1 MNFITVDEYKA
12 ALNITSPKQDPEF
25 TILINSINQFITDYL
40 GYSEGGIF
48 SETLYV
54 ESSTETLDRIW
65 KNIISVKTSD
75 NLELPF
81 KLIKGYIL
89 QIEKDYIGNVIL
101 EGELVANT
109 TNDALK
115 HAAFLLV
122 QYYIKD
128 QYMQSIS
135 SSNGGGSISLPS
147 FTSVPV
153 HIKSILDIYRIS

>member
-12 ALNITSPKQDPEF
+12 ALNITSPKQDSEF
-25 TILINSINQFITDYL
+25 TLLINSVNQFITDYL
-40 GYSEGGIF
+40 GYSEGGAF
-48 SETLYV
+48 SEVIYV
-54 ESSTETLDRIW
+54 ESGTETLDKIW
-65 KNIISVKTSD
+65 KNLTSVKTTE

-89 QIEKDYIGNVIL
+89 LIEENYVGNVTL
-101 EGELVANT
+101 EGELSANT

-122 QYYIKD
+122 QYYVKD

-147 FTSVPV
+147 FTSVPA
-153 HIKSILDIYRIS
+153 HIKSILDLYRIS

>member
-25 TILINSINQFITDYL
+25 ALLINSVNQFITDYL
-40 GYSEGGIF
+40 GYSEGGVF

-54 ESSTETLDRIW
+54 ESGTETLDKIW
-65 KNIISVKTSD
+65 KTLTSVKTTE

-89 QIEKDYIGNVIL
+89 QIEKDYTGNVAL
-101 EGELVANT
+101 EGELAVNT
-109 TNDALK
+109 ANDALK

-147 FTSVPV
+147 FTSVPT
-153 HIKSILDIYRIS
+153 HIKSILDLYRIS

>member
-25 TILINSINQFITDYL
+25 TLLINSVNKFITDYL

-65 KNIISVKTSD
+65 KTITSVKTAD
-75 NLELPF
+75 NVELSF

-89 QIEKDYIGNVIL
+89 QIEDNYVGNVTL
-101 EGELVANT
+101 EGELADNAI
-109 TNDALK
+109 NDALK

-147 FTSVPV
+147 FTSLPT
-153 HIKSILDIYRIS
+153 HIKSILDLYRIS